1 MREGN
6 PPRIR
11 MLLADVGSIR
21 FVQKK
26 RAASYEVALGMESY
40 LMKYLSRSPLTASG
54 DECAIRTLFCIL
66 ILYILAHSFF
76 AHVPDGTYV
85 IVV

>member
-1 MREGN
+1 MGEK
-6 PPRIR
+6 
-11 MLLADVGSIR
+11 D
-21 FVQKK
+21 
-26 RAASYEVALGMESY
+26 

-76 AHVPDGTYV
+76 AHVPNGTHV
-85 IVV
+85 IAV